1 MNSAEEGVCCFESIF
16 DYSEFQNDEY
26 KAMFDCKLEFEN
38 GDSLPAHR
46 LVLGNCSEFFFNAFT
61 SGMSEDKERVVKI
74 DYNPC
79 NAFPDVFKWMYTGH
93 ISVPVDKI
101 VPIISIARY
110 YGIELL
116 VTEIRNF
123 LKNATSS
130 PAFPQNCLIF
140 IRQCYQLE
148 LPCELEFLIPFIGAT
163 LGKFQIRDLSDNLDV
178 KTFVS
183 ALRCYVA
190 PWGEK
195 VNKLHEFMTI
205 GTYEPTNEERVILRQ
220 YLMECD
226 PNCVRKCDGQWFQAM
241 VSAPA

>member
-1 MNSAEEGVCCFESIF
+1 MNSSEEAVCCFESIF
-16 DYSEFQNDEY
+16 DYSEFQNEEY
-26 KAMFDCKLEFEN
+26 KAMFDCKLEFKN
-38 GDSLPAHR
+38 GESLPAHR
-46 LVLGNCSEFFFNAFT
+46 LILGNCSEFFFNAFT

-79 NAFPDVFKWMYTGH
+79 NAFPDVFNWMYTGQ
-93 ISVPVDKI
+93 ISVPMDKI

-116 VTEIRNF
+116 LTEIQNF

-130 PAFPQNCLIF
+130 PEFPGQCLRCIQ
-140 IRQCYQLE
+140 QCYELE

-178 KTFVS
+178 KTFVL
-183 ALRCYVA
+183 ALQCYKA
-190 PWGEK
+190 PWGEL

-205 GTYEPTNEERVILRQ
+205 GKYEPSNEDKMILRQ
-220 YLMECD
+220 YLMAVPPGD
-226 PNCVRKCDGQWFQAM
+226 VRKCDFHWFQAM
-241 VSAPA
+241 VSGTA